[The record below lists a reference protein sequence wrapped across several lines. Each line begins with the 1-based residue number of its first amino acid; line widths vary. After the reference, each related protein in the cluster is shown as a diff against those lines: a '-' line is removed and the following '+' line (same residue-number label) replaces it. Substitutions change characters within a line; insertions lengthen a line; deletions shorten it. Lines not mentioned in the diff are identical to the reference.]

1 MLDTD
6 VVERLCD
13 EVKGVTALED
23 TTELMLADVLI
34 ITSMEELT
42 VVLVEVCDEDVLAV
56 DGLTT

>member
-23 TTELMLADVLI
+23 TTELMLANIAVF
-34 ITSMEELT
+34 TSMEELT
-42 VVLVEVCDEDVLAV
+42 VGLVDVCDEDALVV
-56 DGLTT
+56 D